1 MIYWLVEL
9 YQREKTWVIYGSA
22 GCYWLVELLY
32 LIQMLNCFPLI
43 DLLIYY
49 VMRETPKREMSDN
62 LWKSPMFLPYV
73 IVDLFHK
80 GILRHLSWDFIYILF
95 CFIIQQL
102 DILFL
107 YYAETRNEWGNMDT
121 SDKKGRIIYKSTYG
135 YLLVVLYDNIWIS
148 TCAFLLFTCGIAI

>member
-1 MIYWLVEL
+1 
-9 YQREKTWVIYGSA
+9 
-22 GCYWLVELLY
+22 
-32 LIQMLNCFPLI
+32 MLNYLPLI

-73 IVDLFHK
+73 IVELCYK
-80 GILRHLSWDFIYILF
+80 AILRYLSSHFIYILF

-107 YYAETRNEWGNMDT
+107 YYAETRNEWQSMEM
-121 SDKKGRIIYKSTYG
+121 SDKKGA
-135 YLLVVLYDNIWIS
+135 L
-148 TCAFLLFTCGIAI
+148 

>member
-1 MIYWLVEL
+1 
-9 YQREKTWVIYGSA
+9 
-22 GCYWLVELLY
+22 
-32 LIQMLNCFPLI
+32 MLNCFHLI

-49 VMRETPKREMSDN
+49 VKRETPKREIAGI

-73 IVDLFHK
+73 IVELCYK
-80 GILRHLSWDFIYILF
+80 AILRHLSWDFIYISF

-107 YYAETRNEWGNMDT
+107 YYVETRNEWGNMDA

-135 YLLVVLYDNIWIS
+135 YLLVVL
-148 TCAFLLFTCGIAI
+148 

>member
-1 MIYWLVEL
+1 
-9 YQREKTWVIYGSA
+9 
-22 GCYWLVELLY
+22 
-32 LIQMLNCFPLI
+32 MLNYLPLI

-49 VMRETPKREMSDN
+49 VKRETPKREMSED

-80 GILRHLSWDFIYILF
+80 AILRHLSWYFIYISF

-107 YYAETRNEWGNMDT
+107 YYAETRNEWQSMEM
-121 SDKKGRIIYKSTYG
+121 SDKKGA
-135 YLLVVLYDNIWIS
+135 L
-148 TCAFLLFTCGIAI
+148 